1 MESRAASV
9 PRYTN
14 RHPSRECGR
23 ELAIWEDRPSV
34 QRVVVTGL
42 GALTPIGNSVEEFW
56 KNLIAG
62 ESGVRRT
69 TAFDPSPLDVQIAG
83 EVQNFEPKQYMD
95 PKAARRMDRFS
106 QFAVAGARMAIEDAG
121 IEINPENSDR
131 VAVMMNTGGGGIPAL
146 TREVRNYYDK
156 GPDRVSPFF
165 IPIFAPNMAAS
176 QVSITFGIHGPV
188 RGSVAAC
195 AAGSQA
201 YVDALHL
208 LQRGEADVMIAGGTE
223 AGVDPVAV
231 AAFANMHALSKRN
244 DDPAKA
250 SRPFDAE
257 RDGFVF
263 AEGCGAMVLETE
275 EHAKARG
282 ARIYAELAGGAMT
295 ADAYHITA
303 PVEDGSG
310 AMKAM
315 LMALKS
321 AGMNPEDI
329 DYLSAHGTSTPLG
342 DKAETVAIKRAFGDH
357 AYEMAVSSIK
367 GAIGHLVGAAG
378 AVASIASVMAIQEQ
392 VAPPTINYEYPDP
405 DCDLDYVPNEARPEK
420 IDAAMINAFGFGGQN
435 AVCIFRRYE
444 G

>member
-1 MESRAASV
+1 M
-9 PRYTN
+9 
-14 RHPSRECGR
+14 
-23 ELAIWEDRPSV
+23 
-34 QRVVVTGL
+34 QRIVVTGL
-42 GALTPIGNSVEEFW
+42 GALTPIGNSVDEFW
-56 KNLIAG
+56 ANLIAG
-62 ESGVRRT
+62 KSGIRRT

-83 EVQNFEPKQYMD
+83 EVQDFDPKRYID

-106 QFAVAGARMAIEDAG
+106 QFAVSAARMALEDANL
-121 IEINPENSDR
+121 EIDPENSDR
-131 VAVMMNTGGGGIPAL
+131 VGVMMNTGGGGIPAL

-188 RGSVAAC
+188 RGAVAAC

-201 YVDALHL
+201 YVDSLHV
-208 LQRGEADVMIAGGTE
+208 LQRGEADVVIAGGTE

-231 AAFANMHALSKRN
+231 AAFGNMHALSRRN
-244 DDPAKA
+244 DDPAHA

-263 AEGCGAMVLETE
+263 AEGCGTMILETE
-275 EHAKARG
+275 EHARARG
-282 ARIYAELAGGAMT
+282 ARIYCELAGGAMT
-295 ADAYHITA
+295 ADAHHITA
-303 PVEDGSG
+303 PLEDGSG

-315 LMALKS
+315 KLALQS

-342 DKAETVAIKRAFGDH
+342 DKAETVAVKRAFGDH
-357 AYEMAVSSIK
+357 AYNMCVSSIK

-378 AVASIASVMAIQEQ
+378 AVASIASVKAMQEGI
-392 VAPPTINYEYPDP
+392 VPPTINYEYPDP
-405 DCDLDYVPNEARPEK
+405 DCDLDYVPNDAREATV
-420 IDAAMINAFGFGGQN
+420 DAVMINAFGFGGQN

>member
-1 MESRAASV
+1 M
-9 PRYTN
+9 
-14 RHPSRECGR
+14 
-23 ELAIWEDRPSV
+23 
-34 QRVVVTGL
+34 QRIVVTGL
-42 GALTPIGNSVEEFW
+42 GALTPIGNSVDEFW
-56 KNLIAG
+56 ANLIAG
-62 ESGVRRT
+62 KSGIRRT
-69 TAFDPSPLDVQIAG
+69 SAFDPSPLDVQIAG
-83 EVQNFEPKQYMD
+83 EVQDFDPKRYID

-106 QFAVAGARMAIEDAG
+106 QFAVSAARMALEDANL
-121 IEINPENSDR
+121 EIDPENSDR
-131 VAVMMNTGGGGIPAL
+131 VGVMMNTGGGGIPAL

-188 RGSVAAC
+188 RGAVAAC

-201 YVDALHL
+201 YVDSLHV
-208 LQRGEADVMIAGGTE
+208 LQRGEADVVIAGGTE

-231 AAFANMHALSKRN
+231 AAFANMHALSRRN
-244 DDPAKA
+244 DDPAHA

-263 AEGCGAMVLETE
+263 AEGCGTMILETE
-275 EHAKARG
+275 EHARARG
-282 ARIYAELAGGAMT
+282 ARIYCELAGGAMT
-295 ADAYHITA
+295 ADAHHITA
-303 PVEDGSG
+303 PLEDGSG

-315 LMALKS
+315 KLALQS
-321 AGMNPEDI
+321 AGMNPDEI

-357 AYEMAVSSIK
+357 AYNMCVSSIK

-378 AVASIASVMAIQEQ
+378 AVASIASVKAMQEGI
-392 VAPPTINYEYPDP
+392 VPPTINYEYPDP
-405 DCDLDYVPNEARPEK
+405 DCDLDYVPNDAREARVN
-420 IDAAMINAFGFGGQN
+420 AAMINAFGFGGQN